1 VTGRGEEK
9 QTEIVSTF
17 LIILANSLQIL
28 TKMQAISR
36 HYLVVDQGFGL
47 GEENQS

>member
-1 VTGRGEEK
+1 M
-9 QTEIVSTF
+9 
-17 LIILANSLQIL
+17 LANSLQIL

-36 HYLVVDQGFGL
+36 NDLVVDQGFGL